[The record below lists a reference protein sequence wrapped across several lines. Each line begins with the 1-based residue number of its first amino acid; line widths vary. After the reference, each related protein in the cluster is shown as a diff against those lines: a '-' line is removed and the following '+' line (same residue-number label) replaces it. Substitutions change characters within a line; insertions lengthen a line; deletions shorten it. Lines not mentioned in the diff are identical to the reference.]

1 MADTRHSKLFKPL
14 PAYQLSIINE
24 LGIPKE
30 HTTMEEILAREQIYV
45 EKMIKAKMDVDIDE
59 DEEDDEEEEETMTE
73 FSHIK
78 TFADFKQFVLS
89 KQGAMPA

>member
-1 MADTRHSKLFKPL
+1 MADTTHSKLFKPL
-14 PAYQLSIINE
+14 PAYQLTIINE
-24 LGIPKE
+24 MEIPRE

-45 EKMIKAKMDVDIDE
+45 EKMIKAKMDVDIEEDE
-59 DEEDDEEEEETMTE
+59 DDDEEETMTE